1 MLLLIPGLVLLAFL
15 AWMFLRRKKT
25 ALAEVQSAPLPAR
38 PLPDEDDAERRQ
50 VDTSTLQAARA
61 AVISVIP
68 DAVLADAL
76 QHTDVRGL
84 AQAFADVDAAVL
96 TAAIG
101 DSPEGVRK
109 ASQEEL
115 QQLSG
120 AGQAVDDLDIWSFGE
135 S

>member
-1 MLLLIPGLVLLAFL
+1 MLLIPGIVLLAVL
-15 AWMFLRRKKT
+15 AWMFLNWKKT
-25 ALAEVQSAPLPAR
+25 APAKVQSVPLPAA

-50 VDTSTLQAARA
+50 VDTLMLQAARA

-101 DSPEGVRK
+101 DSPEEVHK
-109 ASQEEL
+109 ASHEEL